1 MEKIIH
7 MVVFGALFVA
17 ILLQVTTAQTV
28 HVVGEDTAWIIPLNG
43 PTAYESW
50 ASDRTFKVGDTL
62 VSRASFEGC
71 NMDNAI
77 GEALMTSPA
86 NFTLTPGEHYY
97 ICTDIK
103 HCEAGQRLAIT
114 VAGTDTPEASDPTSS
129 TAIDTIPQPS
139 SSTIMFASFLLTLS
153 SIALAT
159 FL

>member
-7 MVVFGALFVA
+7 MVIFGALFVA

-114 VAGTDTPEASDPTSS
+114 VAGTDTHEASDPTSS

-153 SIALAT
+153 SIALAN